1 MASTLHL
8 ISERI
13 STVRHAALARA
24 FTGALV
30 PAAADAEPAASLLR
44 SSEPSDVSGRGD
56 SEARLD
62 SAAMPKRPA
71 GKRRPRRA
79 ITDVLAA
86 AGEEMRPENLLNESG
101 IGEDLIDE
109 FFAELKLELAAGRI
123 VERRDADGNP
133 FIALDGSAA

>member
-1 MASTLHL
+1 
-8 ISERI
+8 
-13 STVRHAALARA
+13 
-24 FTGALV
+24 
-30 PAAADAEPAASLLR
+30 
-44 SSEPSDVSGRGD
+44 
-56 SEARLD
+56 
-62 SAAMPKRPA
+62 MPKRPA